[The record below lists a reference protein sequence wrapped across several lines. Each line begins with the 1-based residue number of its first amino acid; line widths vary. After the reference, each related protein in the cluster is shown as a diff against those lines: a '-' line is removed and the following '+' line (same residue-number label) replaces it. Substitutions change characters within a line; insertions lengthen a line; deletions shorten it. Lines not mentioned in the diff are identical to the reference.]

1 MLLAE
6 EGAAEPTSP
15 EMLIVE
21 AVEAEAAAEP
31 APDAVSELPDP
42 APVEAAPDPEDH
54 GILSDIDAE
63 NVEADGIEEAD
74 PIADLVVPS
83 EPEAAMPAAQPLV
96 VAVAEVGAEDDLAL
110 AFPDLDTLSIEEKI
124 ALFA

>member
-1 MLLAE
+1 
-6 EGAAEPTSP
+6 
-15 EMLIVE
+15 
-21 AVEAEAAAEP
+21 
-31 APDAVSELPDP
+31 
-42 APVEAAPDPEDH
+42 
-54 GILSDIDAE
+54 
-63 NVEADGIEEAD
+63 VEADGIEEAD

-96 VAVAEVGAEDDLAL
+96 VAVAEMDAEDDLAL